1 MGAIVHYCL
10 YLILLLFLET
20 VVNIVSPILRE
31 SSFYELFEAVLELDR
46 GKICFARIVSYIT
59 HMLRS

>member
-1 MGAIVHYCL
+1 MGAIIHYCL

-31 SSFYELFEAVLELDR
+31 PSFYELFEVVLELSR
-46 GKICFARIVSYIT
+46 GKICFVRIVSYIT
-59 HMLRS
+59 HKLR